1 MGRDDRVKKGKAEK
15 KSSSAKSSPKPK
27 ALGKVNGL
35 VKAKVPTNRKPAG
48 KVVACPEG
56 IWERIAKKAYEL
68 YEKRG
73 RGEGRALEDWFEA
86 EEVVMEEIHEAR
98 E

>member
-1 MGRDDRVKKGKAEK
+1 MKKDKAEK

-27 ALGKVNGL
+27 ALGKVNGP
-35 VKAKVPTNRKPAG
+35 VKAKGPTNRKPAE
-48 KVVACPEG
+48 KVVACPEEV
-56 IWERIAKKAYEL
+56 WERIAKKAYEL
-68 YEKRG
+68 YERRG

-86 EEVVMEEIHEAR
+86 EAIVMEEIHEAR